1 MEPKHPI
8 GPLSGLA
15 LLTIGSLML
24 LACLSAAA
32 GPGRRDAAAFA
43 SAPQSQSLH
52 SLPPIPFGR

>member
-15 LLTIGSLML
+15 LIGFGGLML

-32 GPGRRDAAAFA
+32 GPGRHDQTWVHENV
-43 SAPQSQSLH
+43 APQG
-52 SLPPIPFGR
+52 LPPIPFRR